1 MSRNPCPHQ
10 AERTK
15 VLSPSSPLFTLSC
28 VIWAVGPSALPCAGA
43 APPQRPPPKPSLNNR
58 TPSYQRRGSS
68 KVPAANPIRYQM
80 ASMAAG
86 MKHWS
91 RQPPISGLVV
101 SVGPSI
107 GCRHLE
113 ITVRNAT
120 RNRTHTVR
128 IRPFLARFSCSP
140 TNIFT
145 TQKRCSSR
153 PSAEKKGFFVA
164 LRGPPWTKRCSS
176 RPFAAL
182 RGQKRCSS
190 RPFATLRGQKRC
202 SSRPFAPSRPFAD
215 KKGVL
220 RDPSRTKKVFFARP
234 FPSRPF
240 ATLRGQKR
248 CSSRPFVA
256 F

>member
-28 VIWAVGPSALPCAGA
+28 VIWAVGPSGPPLCRGCAPATPPSKTIAQQPYAFIPAARLKQGAGGQPNTLPNG
-43 APPQRPPPKPSLNNR
+43 LNGSGHETLVKTATYIWLSSFSWPFYRLSTFGDN
-58 TPSYQRRGSS
+58 SS
-68 KVPAANPIRYQM
+68 KCNKKQD
-80 ASMAAG
+80 S
-86 MKHWS
+86 HS
-91 RQPPISGLVV
+91 QNQ
-101 SVGPSI
+101 
-107 GCRHLE
+107 
-113 ITVRNAT
+113 TV
-120 RNRTHTVR
+120 
-128 IRPFLARFSCSP
+128 
-140 TNIFT
+140 
-145 TQKRCSSR
+145 SR
-153 PSAEKKGFFVA
+153 PILLFSDQYLYHPKKVFFAALRGKKGV

-202 SSRPFAPSRPFAD
+202 SSRPFATLRGQKRCSSRPFA
-215 KKGVL
+215 
-220 RDPSRTKKVFFARP
+220 P
-234 FPSRPF
+234 
-240 ATLRGQKR
+240 LRGQKR

>member
-28 VIWAVGPSALPCAGA
+28 VLWAVGPSALPCAGA

-164 LRGPPWTKRCSS
+164 LRGQKGVLPGPLRPSADKKGVLRDPS
-176 RPFAAL
+176 RPFADKKGVL
-182 RGQKRCSS
+182 PG
-190 RPFATLRGQKRC
+190 
-202 SSRPFAPSRPFAD
+202 PSRPFAD

-220 RDPSRTKKVFFARP
+220 RDPSR
-234 FPSRPF
+234 PF
-240 ATLRGQKR
+240 ADKKGVLRDP
-248 CSSRPFVA
+248 SWPSESRLTVVPHSTILL
-256 F
+256 